1 MSDKDLNE
9 IQTKIALLEKDAKT
23 GEQIHRRLEIAIDKL
38 SDCAISLKGMLAQ
51 QEQKLTKAEQTD
63 EDIFITLEARRK
75 EWDNDLKELH
85 SRITTNTKE
94 LREHQIQSEN
104 NMLNEL
110 RHMRQQ
116 LSERVGVLEKWRWLI
131 IGGSIIIGLMM
142 SNPSGNLWDFLNQS
156 LDFFH
161 SFCYNI
167 SMSSYIDIKFI
178 NLLSTRLPKFKRK
191 SEYLFNFR
199 CPHCGDSQKSLTKAR
214 GFVYKKE

>member
-1 MSDKDLNE
+1 MSENELNE
-9 IQTKIALLEKDAKT
+9 IQTKLALLEKDAKP

-38 SDCAISLKGMLAQ
+38 SDCAISLKGMLVQ
-51 QEQKLTKAEQTD
+51 QEQKLTRAEQTD
-63 EDIFITLEARRK
+63 DDIFVTLEARRK

-85 SRITTNTKE
+85 SRITSNTKE

-142 SNPSGNLWDFLNQS
+142 SNPSGNLWDFLN
-156 LDFFH
+156 
-161 SFCYNI
+161 
-167 SMSSYIDIKFI
+167 
-178 NLLSTRLPKFKRK
+178 
-191 SEYLFNFR
+191 
-199 CPHCGDSQKSLTKAR
+199 
-214 GFVYKKE
+214 

>member
-51 QEQKLTKAEQTD
+51 QEQKLAKAEQTD
-63 EDIFITLEARRK
+63 DDIFITLESRRK

-85 SRITTNTKE
+85 SRITTNTRE
-94 LREHQIQSEN
+94 LRDNQYQLEGKL
-104 NMLNEL
+104 LNEI
-110 RHMRQQ
+110 RMVRTQ

-142 SNPSGNLWDFLNQS
+142 SNPNSMLMNLF
-156 LDFFH
+156 
-161 SFCYNI
+161 
-167 SMSSYIDIKFI
+167 
-178 NLLSTRLPKFKRK
+178 
-191 SEYLFNFR
+191 
-199 CPHCGDSQKSLTKAR
+199 
-214 GFVYKKE
+214 

>member
-1 MSDKDLNE
+1 MSENELNE

-131 IGGSIIIGLMM
+131 IGGSIVVGFIAQKMII
-142 SNPSGNLWDFLNQS
+142 
-156 LDFFH
+156 
-161 SFCYNI
+161 
-167 SMSSYIDIKFI
+167 
-178 NLLSTRLPKFKRK
+178 LS
-191 SEYLFNFR
+191 
-199 CPHCGDSQKSLTKAR
+199 
-214 GFVYKKE
+214 

>member
-1 MSDKDLNE
+1 MADDLSK

-142 SNPSGNLWDFLNQS
+142 SNPSGNIWEFLN
-156 LDFFH
+156 
-161 SFCYNI
+161 
-167 SMSSYIDIKFI
+167 
-178 NLLSTRLPKFKRK
+178 
-191 SEYLFNFR
+191 
-199 CPHCGDSQKSLTKAR
+199 
-214 GFVYKKE
+214 